1 MEKITLCG
9 DNCLECPRYL
19 ADTDEKRKRAA
30 ELWHRVGWRERVVS
44 NREISCSGCSSHKQC
59 TYQLVECT
67 KEHGEEKCNQCR
79 QFPCAKI
86 TDMLKRS
93 KQYEETCR
101 NVCTPDE
108 YRMLRAAFFDKEKN
122 LLK

>member
-30 ELWHRVGWRERVVS
+30 ELSAQSRMERTCCFKSRDFLFRLFFPQTVYLPAGGMYE
-44 NREISCSGCSSHKQC
+44 RTWG
-59 TYQLVECT
+59 
-67 KEHGEEKCNQCR
+67 EKCNQCR